1 MKYFIYILLFAML
14 CSACSHSAKRSE
26 ETSLNRDSI
35 LEPQL
40 MVEYLAK
47 IYLIEAAIYK
57 AQQEERNTNEYAI
70 KLYHGFFSQY
80 GLNRDKL
87 KYSVEFYMGKRKM
100 EWILQEVIAELTEM
114 ETHMTHAI
122 TADSSKTSQKPR
134 WLEKINDTIR

>member
-1 MKYFIYILLFAML
+1 M
-14 CSACSHSAKRSE
+14 
-26 ETSLNRDSI
+26 LNRDSV

-80 GLNRDKL
+80 HLNRDKL
-87 KYSVEFYMGKRKM
+87 KYSVEYYMGQRKM
-100 EWILQEVIAELTEM
+100 EWILQEVIAGLTEM
-114 ETHMTHAI
+114 ETHMTHI
-122 TADSSKTSQKPR
+122 DDADSTNTTKQPR
-134 WLEKINDTIR
+134 WLKKFNDTIR